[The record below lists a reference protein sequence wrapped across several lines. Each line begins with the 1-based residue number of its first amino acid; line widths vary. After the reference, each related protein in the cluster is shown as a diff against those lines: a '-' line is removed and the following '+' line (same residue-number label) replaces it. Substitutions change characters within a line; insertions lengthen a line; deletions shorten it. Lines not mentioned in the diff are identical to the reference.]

1 MAARRGLPFPASVL
15 LGHWLQ
21 LRTGYATAEWLNVAF
36 TFVLMPVV
44 DELLPRIKHN
54 PAKEEERD
62 MESRLGFRVLL
73 WLWVPMQV
81 ALLAWAT
88 TSFASVL
95 AASGVAGAVGFVLS
109 NGIVSGMSITVA
121 HELGHKRVAFERQ
134 LGEMLLCTAMYG
146 HFQIEHVQGHHWHV
160 ATPNDPATSRLNESF
175 YRFWPRSV
183 FGGLA
188 SAWRIEAR
196 EMRRNDRP
204 TLSHHNR
211 MLRYFAM
218 QCGVLA
224 ACHALAGPGAFGA
237 LFCALQAVVG
247 FTLLEAVNY
256 LEHYGLQ
263 RRQRADGSYEPVDP
277 THSWNANSAMTN
289 YVLFRLGRHSDHHA
303 YPCRRYQI
311 LRSHDESPNLPVGY
325 PSAILLAL
333 VPPLWFR
340 VMNPKVEEQRQRARQ
355 RATKKEGE
363 PFPVASS

>member
-1 MAARRGLPFPASVL
+1 MSPS
-15 LGHWLQ
+15 
-21 LRTGYATAEWLNVAF
+21 F

-95 AASGVAGAVGFVLS
+95 AASSVAGAVGFVLS

-121 HELGHKRVAFERQ
+121 HELGYTRVAFERQ

-277 THSWNANSAMTN
+277 THCIA
-289 YVLFRLGRHSDHHA
+289 
-303 YPCRRYQI
+303 
-311 LRSHDESPNLPVGY
+311 
-325 PSAILLAL
+325 
-333 VPPLWFR
+333 
-340 VMNPKVEEQRQRARQ
+340 K
-355 RATKKEGE
+355 
-363 PFPVASS
+363 